1 MSFVFTFY
9 LLFFFGGE
17 SSMASDEIAHKVI
30 KEDGSIQIRE
40 YKPSVKAV
48 VEIKS
53 SRSEATSK
61 AFRILFNFI
70 RGNNISSKEI
80 SMTTPVSQTSSQEIA
95 MTTPVSQEKLSKNL
109 WSVAF
114 YMPNKM
120 SFEETPK
127 PKDKRI
133 TIKKVPARKMIAI
146 KFSGRSTDSNIYEHE
161 KELLNYIKKND
172 ISTTGDAIYAFYS
185 APFVPWFLRRN
196 EVLYELN

>member
-9 LLFFFGGE
+9 LLSFFGGE
-17 SSMASDEIAHKVI
+17 SAMASDEIAHKVL
-30 KEDGSIQIRE
+30 KEEGNIQIRE
-40 YKPSVKAV
+40 YKSAVKAV
-48 VEIKS
+48 VDIKA
-53 SRSEATSK
+53 SRSDATGK
-61 AFRILFNFI
+61 AFRVLFNFI

-80 SMTTPVSQTSSQEIA
+80 SMTTPVSQTSSQEIS
-95 MTTPVSQEKLSKNL
+95 MTTPVSQEKSSEGS

-133 TIKKVPARKMIAI
+133 SIEKVPARKMIAI

-161 KELLNYIKKND
+161 KELKEYIKKNE
-172 ISTTGDAIYAFYS
+172 IKTVGDPIYAFYS
-185 APFVPWFLRRN
+185 APFIPWFMRRN
-196 EVLYELN
+196 EVIFVVE